1 MNQNTISSNYLAKD
15 SPERW
20 ILNLELDSYFEDKDV
35 VFDVDDLAT
44 TGDQDVWI
52 GYRIEIFKDNRVNL
66 YLKKHDTEQLA
77 WCDKFG
83 WYKEEY
89 REIVLGS
96 TTSGELLEWLAY
108 NSVYG
113 PIH

>member
-44 TGDQDVWI
+44 TGD
-52 GYRIEIFKDNRVNL
+52 
-66 YLKKHDTEQLA
+66 
-77 WCDKFG
+77 
-83 WYKEEY
+83 
-89 REIVLGS
+89 
-96 TTSGELLEWLAY
+96 
-108 NSVYG
+108 
-113 PIH
+113 